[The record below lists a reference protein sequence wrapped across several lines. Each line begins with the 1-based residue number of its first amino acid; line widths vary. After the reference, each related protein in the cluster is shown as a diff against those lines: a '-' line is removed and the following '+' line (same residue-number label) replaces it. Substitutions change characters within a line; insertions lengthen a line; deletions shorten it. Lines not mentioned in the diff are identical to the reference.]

1 MTAEAIET
9 FPDTS
14 TLAYASAVDLQGLID
29 MDLNNPVLALAS
41 FQKAL
46 DIRQTLTSTEDPLV
60 ASSIN
65 NIALAHTE
73 MGNLGDAYE
82 SHQRALEI
90 RLKFQ
95 PNRVENTYSNLSSLF
110 LRMGKADEAEEW
122 MKKCPSLKEFTDEA
136 FIKTG
141 NPRFSGNMVLLSR
154 IRLQQNRL
162 DDALRLASKALT
174 FRQKLLGERLKVCD
188 SLYDVAKL
196 MHKQGNIASAV

>member
-1 MTAEAIET
+1 MTSEAIET

-65 NIALAHTE
+65 NLALAHTE

-82 SHQRALEI
+82 SHERALEI

-95 PNRVENTYSNLSSLF
+95 PNRVKHTYTNLSSLF
-110 LRMGKADEAEEW
+110 LRMGKAEEW

-154 IRLQQNRL
+154 IRLQ
-162 DDALRLASKALT
+162 
-174 FRQKLLGERLKVCD
+174 
-188 SLYDVAKL
+188 
-196 MHKQGNIASAV
+196 